1 MQRAY
6 RMETTAKLRHFPIR
20 VDRSCLSAL
29 SIFAMSLHHI
39 CLHYHYS
46 WTLFDLWPET
56 HCSFPIR
63 TCSTGLGSRWKT
75 LQTAIPERGRVGR
88 GWRLEV
94 WDAVGIWLNFD
105 FGSDFPELKPQCPCP
120 QTSFAASPQPRAR
133 HLDSDTIWRPKS
145 TKWMTKQLG
154 LRIKYWFLVMS
165 KMFCLRTQL
174 QSLSLEYPQAGDCAP
189 LSPERC
195 KKALQP
201 FTGGLCWATL
211 LNTSDTFDTL
221 TATVSLWRD
230 HCCRRLLCRW
240 QRLPFRHV
248 STASIHTGLQKKVN
262 LDELG
267 LNWWGWLQLISW
279 FDTTWC
285 KYNDRSMTK
294 QKHGPLTLSATSR
307 ILPGLETSETPSPN
321 SFCAVLLPMAYQC

>member
-1 MQRAY
+1 MND
-6 RMETTAKLRHFPIR
+6 ETA
-20 VDRSCLSAL
+20 
-29 SIFAMSLHHI
+29 
-39 CLHYHYS
+39 
-46 WTLFDLWPET
+46 
-56 HCSFPIR
+56 
-63 TCSTGLGSRWKT
+63 GS
-75 LQTAIPERGRVGR
+75 Q
-88 GWRLEV
+88 
-94 WDAVGIWLNFD
+94 
-105 FGSDFPELKPQCPCP
+105 
-120 QTSFAASPQPRAR
+120 
-133 HLDSDTIWRPKS
+133 
-145 TKWMTKQLG
+145 
-154 LRIKYWFLVMS
+154 IKYWFLVMS

-189 LSPERC
+189 LSPEWC

-294 QKHGPLTLSATSR
+294 RSMGPSRFQPHLAPYLDLRLVRPHRRTASVQFSYQWLT
-307 ILPGLETSETPSPN
+307 N
-321 SFCAVLLPMAYQC
+321 VKK

>member
-1 MQRAY
+1 M
-6 RMETTAKLRHFPIR
+6 
-20 VDRSCLSAL
+20 
-29 SIFAMSLHHI
+29 
-39 CLHYHYS
+39 
-46 WTLFDLWPET
+46 
-56 HCSFPIR
+56 
-63 TCSTGLGSRWKT
+63 
-75 LQTAIPERGRVGR
+75 
-88 GWRLEV
+88 LEV
-94 WDAVGIWLNFD
+94 ISLSSSLNVHA
-105 FGSDFPELKPQCPCP
+105 LKPLLLPLL
-120 QTSFAASPQPRAR
+120 SPRAR

-154 LRIKYWFLVMS
+154 LRSNIDFSWCQKCFVSGSNYSHFPWNIARPVIVHLYH
-165 KMFCLRTQL
+165 LNG
-174 QSLSLEYPQAGDCAP
+174 A
-189 LSPERC
+189 C

-211 LNTSDTFDTL
+211 LNTFDTFDTL

-294 QKHGPLTLSATSR
+294 RSMGPSRFQPHLASYLDLRLVRPHRRTASVQFSYQWLT
-307 ILPGLETSETPSPN
+307 N
-321 SFCAVLLPMAYQC
+321 VKK